1 LEVERVLFGKADW
14 TTFEQGIQR
23 EWLVTNGIGGFAC
36 GTLVGANSRKYHG
49 LLLAAMEPPGGRR
62 LLLAK
67 LDEYLESD
75 GVGYNLATNEVRGS
89 LGESGFVHL
98 QAAAADPLPVFIYS
112 MADIRLEKRVTMVWG
127 RNVTVVSY
135 RVFCP
140 QRGAVLWLR
149 PMVNNRGYHGLTRRG
164 EVDFT
169 VEPGPGGV
177 TVGGPAPSLT
187 LFATRGDFMIEPDWY
202 YGLSYA
208 RERERGQD
216 DREDHFLPGRFRV
229 ECPPG
234 TETVFHVV
242 AAAEPGPWPDPAGV
256 RAAELSRLAGLVRRS
271 GLTGTLA
278 RLVRAADAFVVSR
291 RSTGTRTLVAGYPWF
306 TDWGRDA
313 MISLLGLTLVT
324 GRFEVAREMLSTFAR
339 YCRDGLIPNAFASGA
354 AEPLYNTVDASL
366 WYFYAVDRYLAYTGD
381 LAFVR
386 DEIYPV
392 LREIYDRYT
401 GGTAFGIGMDED
413 GLITS
418 GAAGVQLTW
427 MDAKAG
433 EVVMTPRRGKPVEI
447 QALWYNALKVMEGL
461 AALLGQKPP
470 DGRLAPLVR
479 ASFADLFWNREQGFF
494 YDVLD
499 EDGRPDPSL
508 RPNQLLA
515 VSLPFAVAG
524 DHEARAAVARVW
536 RSLYTSYGLRSL
548 APDDPRY
555 RGRYLGDQFQR
566 DAAYHQG
573 TVWSWLIG
581 PFVTA
586 YRRTQG
592 YSAQSRAQAA
602 RFLAPFSQHLNDQ
615 GVGYVGEIFD
625 GDEPLVPRGC
635 IAQAWG
641 VAEVLRAWVEEVLE
655 KRPPREDEY
664 RRGALD

>member
-1 LEVERVLFGKADW
+1 MLFGKGDW

-23 EWLVTNGIGGFAC
+23 EWLVTNGIGGFAA
-36 GTLVGANSRKYHG
+36 GTLVGANTRKYHG
-49 LLLAAMEPPGGRR
+49 LLLAALEPPGGRR

-67 LDEYLESD
+67 LDEYLES
-75 GVGYNLATNEVRGS
+75 GGTGYNLATNEVHGN
-89 LGESGFVHL
+89 LGEAGFVHL
-98 QAAAADPLPVFIYS
+98 QAAAADPLPVFVYS
-112 MADIRLEKRVTMVWG
+112 MADIRLEKRVTMVRG
-127 RNVTVVSY
+127 QNTTVVSY
-135 RVFCP
+135 RVYCP
-140 QRGAVLWLR
+140 GRGATLWLR
-149 PMVNNRGYHGLTRRG
+149 PMVNNRGYHRLTRRG

-169 VEPGPGGV
+169 LLPLPGGV
-177 TVGGPAPSLT
+177 TVQGPGPPLT
-187 LFATRGDFMIEPDWY
+187 LFATRGEFVAEPDWY

-208 RERERGQD
+208 RERERGEG

-229 ECPPG
+229 ECAAG
-234 TETVFHVV
+234 AETAFHVV
-242 AAAEPGPWPDPAGV
+242 ACAEPGPWPDPAGV
-256 RAAELSRLAGLVRRS
+256 RAAELGYLAALVRRAGLS
-271 GLTGTLA
+271 GTMA

-313 MISLLGLTLVT
+313 MISLPGLTLVT
-324 GRFEVAREMLSTFAR
+324 GRHEVAREVLSTFAR
-339 YCRDGLIPNAFASGA
+339 YCRDGLIPNAFATGGV
-354 AEPLYNTVDASL
+354 EPLYNTVDASL

-381 LAFVR
+381 LAFVG

-401 GGTAFGIGMDED
+401 GGTRFGIGMDDD
-413 GLITS
+413 GLIRS
-418 GAAGVQLTW
+418 GAGGVQLTW

-433 EVVMTPRRGKPVEI
+433 DLVITPRRGKPVEI

-461 AALLGQKPP
+461 AGMLGQKPP
-470 DGRLAPLVR
+470 DRRLAPRVR
-479 ASFADLFWNREQGFF
+479 SSFRDLFWNEGQGCFH
-494 YDVLD
+494 DGLD
-499 EDGRPDPSL
+499 EEGRPDPSL

-524 DHEARAAVARVW
+524 GHAARAAVARVW

-555 RGRYLGDQFQR
+555 QGRYLGDQLRR

-586 YRRTQG
+586 YRKSEG
-592 YSAQSRAQAA
+592 YSAPSRAQAA
-602 RFLAPFSQHLNDQ
+602 RFLTPFSQHLNDQ
-615 GVGYVGEIFD
+615 GVGYIGEIFD

-635 IAQAWG
+635 FAQAWG

-664 RRGALD
+664 RKGALD